1 MEGEGEGGV
10 SLTSVCPSAPACSIT
25 ENIKYMR
32 WKGEGRE
39 AARTRKTGDC
49 FNLTGLLML

>member
-25 ENIKYMR
+25 ENIKYMGG
-32 WKGEGRE
+32 KGEGR
-39 AARTRKTGDC
+39 
-49 FNLTGLLML
+49 GLQGWEK